1 MDIER
6 CRTVTEDD
14 VHALKKEFYDVK
26 VQFVDTIH
34 ESKVDKDKLHKEI
47 KGISN

>member
-1 MDIER
+1 MTGNIALFTKRIEPLELLKDKLTMDIER

-26 VQFVDTIH
+26 V
-34 ESKVDKDKLHKEI
+34 
-47 KGISN
+47 